1 MAADGWS
8 LCAKVSWFTGN
19 QYQPSN
25 VYRYLFGP
33 IGIPAPVVPAA
44 SSSNT
49 GPGGGGGGGGGSYTP
64 MTSTTPVVVDMQVIP
79 QVGVPVMVSVLGS
92 TVVYPTQFSTVMS
105 VGVETLSVDPKYTDG
120 TRVKV
125 YRDLLNGRK
134 RLVGSVIVEKGS
146 VKIAYK
152 KSGKYSIKF

>member
-49 GPGGGGGGGGGSYTP
+49 GPGGGGGGGGGGSYTP
-64 MTSTTPVVVDMQVIP
+64 MISTTPIVVDTKVMP
-79 QVGVPVMVSVLGS
+79 QVAAPVMVSVSGS
-92 TVVYPTQFSTVMS
+92 TIVYPTQFSTVMS
-105 VGVETLSVDPKYTDG
+105 VGVETLSVDPKYADG
-120 TRVKV
+120 IRVKV

-134 RLVGSVIVEKGS
+134 RLVGSVRVEKGS

-152 KSGKYSIKF
+152 KS